1 MLKHIPNILSA
12 IRLIMVG
19 IFAYFFQQGN
29 YLAAVLVYGAAFLT
43 DILDGYLARHFHW
56 ITNLGKI
63 LDPLADKLMLLC
75 ALFCFYWAGWLP
87 LFIPLAAAVKE
98 LAMLLGGLMVL
109 GKRKLVVVS
118 DWWGKFA
125 AGFFNVSVLL
135 TLIANLGKLPFLHSI
150 TLPLFCLA
158 ILFACI
164 ACVHYAR
171 TQVLNSGG
179 QATSNPKGR

>member
-1 MLKHIPNILSA
+1 MKYIPNVLSGV
-12 IRLIMVG
+12 RLVMVG
-19 IFAYFFQQGN
+19 IFAYFFLQEN
-29 YLAAVLVYGAAFLT
+29 YLAAMLVYGAAFLT

-56 ITNLGKI
+56 ITDLGKI

-75 ALFCFYWAGWLP
+75 ALFCFYGEGWLP
-87 LFIPLAAAVKE
+87 LFIPLIAGIKE

-125 AGFFNVSVLL
+125 AGFFNISVLL
-135 TLIANLGKLPFLHSI
+135 TLISNLASMPFLHSI

-158 ILFACI
+158 ILLACI
-164 ACVHYAR
+164 AGIHYAR
-171 TQVLNSGG
+171 TQVLNSNK
-179 QATSNPKGR
+179 QVASNGKES